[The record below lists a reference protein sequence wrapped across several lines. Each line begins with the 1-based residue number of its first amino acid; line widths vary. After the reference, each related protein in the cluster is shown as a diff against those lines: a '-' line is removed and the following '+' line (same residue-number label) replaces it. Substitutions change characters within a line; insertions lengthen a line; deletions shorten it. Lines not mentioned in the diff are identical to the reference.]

1 MSYEKESTVSDT
13 TFQDEESE
21 AQIESTNDS
30 TIEEKPEQKRAG
42 FWLRFVAYIIDV
54 IIISSINGIIIS
66 PILFMNS
73 GEPIE
78 ISFWTLNGI
87 LALVVYYLYFAVMT
101 KLFQQTL
108 GKMIFGI
115 KVIQQENQTLTWTD
129 IFYREVVGRILHNVF
144 FFLKLMY
151 LVVAFTDEK
160 QGIHDMIGN
169 TRVVYV

>member
-1 MSYEKESTVSDT
+1 
-13 TFQDEESE
+13 
-21 AQIESTNDS
+21 
-30 TIEEKPEQKRAG
+30 
-42 FWLRFVAYIIDV
+42 
-54 IIISSINGIIIS
+54 
-66 PILFMNS
+66 MNS

-160 QGIHDMIGN
+160 QRSEER
-169 TRVVYV
+169 RVGKR